1 VPPIHPDPLV
11 RIDSEPNRGDE
22 YRSPLYE
29 LRNREIWFS
38 KEALAEQKRNRSSL
52 WHYLRT
58 SRFFVGLTAPFI
70 YGCIIPFV
78 LIDIFISIFQF
89 VAFPIYDVP
98 KVRRGD
104 YIVFDR
110 GRLCYLNLLERINC
124 AYCSYGNGV
133 LAYVVEIAA
142 RTEQH
147 WCPIRHAFTIHMIVT
162 RISCRTATAP
172 YTARRLSKC
181 GRISGTFAP
190 PRRLLDR
197 QEFRG
202 PPHPKNNRAHRGRGL
217 QTRLR

>member
-1 VPPIHPDPLV
+1 MPPINPDPLIH
-11 RIDSEPNRGDE
+11 IDSEPNRDDE

-38 KEALAEQKRNRSSL
+38 KEAIAEQNRNRSSL
-52 WHYLRT
+52 WHYLRS

-89 VAFPIYDVP
+89 IAFPIYDVP

-147 WCPIRHAFTIHMIVT
+147 WCPIRHSH
-162 RISCRTATAP
+162 RIYHPHDRYSHFLP
-172 YTARRLSKC
+172 YGDSSAYRAKIDEVRADFKDIRAIDGAAASLRVPPPAAREK
-181 GRISGTFAP
+181 
-190 PRRLLDR
+190 
-197 QEFRG
+197 
-202 PPHPKNNRAHRGRGL
+202 
-217 QTRLR
+217 

>member
-1 VPPIHPDPLV
+1 MPPIHPDPLV
-11 RIDSEPNRGDE
+11 HIDSEPSRGDE

-38 KEALAEQKRNRSSL
+38 KEAIAEQNRNRSSL
-52 WHYLRT
+52 WRYLRT

-147 WCPIRHAFTIHMIVT
+147 WCPIRHAH
-162 RISCRTATAP
+162 RIYHPHDRYSHFLPYGDGAEYRARIEQVRTDFRDIRAADQA
-172 YTARRLSKC
+172 ARSL
-181 GRISGTFAP
+181 GVP
-190 PRRLLDR
+190 PPASR
-197 QEFRG
+197 EE
-202 PPHPKNNRAHRGRGL
+202 
-217 QTRLR
+217 